1 MSQALT
7 MSLTST
13 SSDSEQV
20 SLEDFLESCRAPTL
34 LAELDDD
41 EEIGDNED
49 ENDDDENEDDAD
61 YEEVC
66 GRGMLAFF
74 VMYSGFLGDGVAEFV
89 KFYGRRS
96 VRPTTQHEETVLG

>member
-1 MSQALT
+1 

-66 GRGMLAFF
+66 RRRMRFGILSRT
-74 VMYSGFLGDGVAEFV
+74 GF
-89 KFYGRRS
+89 R
-96 VRPTTQHEETVLG
+96 

>member
-1 MSQALT
+1 

-66 GRGMLAFF
+66 RREMWFGILSRT
-74 VMYSGFLGDGVAEFV
+74 GF
-89 KFYGRRS
+89 R
-96 VRPTTQHEETVLG
+96 